1 MSSADGIAQI
11 YATHGHVVLRRA
23 RQILRDETEA
33 QDVLHEVFA
42 SLLRKPEQF
51 AARSSVTTF
60 LYSVTTNLCLN
71 RLRDGKTRAR
81 LLAQQAP
88 LGPAEAPGDRMLQVR
103 QLLARLP
110 EDLAQVTVY
119 YYVDEMTHEEIA
131 DQLGCSRRQ
140 VGNLLERALE
150 LCQRAEQGS
159 VSHA

>member
-1 MSSADGIAQI
+1 MSSPDRIAQV
-11 YATHGHVVLRRA
+11 YTAHGHVVLRRA
-23 RQILRDETEA
+23 RQILKDETEA

-51 AARSSVTTF
+51 EGRSSVTTF
-60 LYSVTTNLCLN
+60 LYSATTHLCLN
-71 RLRDGKTRAR
+71 RLRDGTTRAR
-81 LLAQQAP
+81 LLAQQ
-88 LGPAEAPGDRMLQVR
+88 GPANPEEARGDRLLQVR

-140 VGNLLERALE
+140 VGNLLERAVE
-150 LCQRAEQGS
+150 LCRQQERGS